1 MQSDDIH
8 QQLIENAIDFIEKSL
23 EEFETNLKYSII
35 HFAIGVELILKAR
48 LMNEH
53 WSLTLENIDRISFQN
68 FLDGSAKTVSA
79 NKLVERIN
87 GLSEKPEINRDA
99 NEAFKN
105 IFSERNKVIHFINNN
120 LDKNKMNIVRLHFIA
135 WIHLLQLIDNW
146 EFIDNEIKTSFLIID
161 KYFRSKY
168 HHYQEIIYDRGKK
181 QKEINKKNGY
191 EYFTCSSCYF
201 ESMKSKNIEGNIYES
216 ECYVCLNDNS
226 SFFNKFFLLNCPQ
239 CKKQIIF
246 PCGDAGNKR
255 CKCTHEFTSNEI
267 KDQLDTGCWHKNE
280 IMDSPTINCSNCMSL
295 GSGIEHHSLFIC
307 IECGYSDDKISTCE
321 CCQEAVL
328 GENVDLEDS
337 YLCGCPF
344 CEGKLVQDNS

>member
-1 MQSDDIH
+1 MQSDNIH
-8 QQLIENAIDFIEKSL
+8 QQLIDNAIDFIEKSL

-105 IFSERNKVIHFINNN
+105 IFSERNKVIHFINND
-120 LDKNKMNIVRLHFIA
+120 LDNNKSNIVRLNFIT
-135 WIHLLQLIDNW
+135 WIHLLKLIVKW
-146 EFIDNEIKTSFLIID
+146 EFIDNKIKTKFLKID
-161 KYFRSKY
+161 KSFSNKY
-168 HHYQEIIYDRGKK
+168 HRYQEIIYDRGMKE
-181 QKEINKKNGY
+181 KEINKKNGY
-191 EYFTCSSCYF
+191 AYFTCSSCYF
-201 ESMKSKNIEGNIYES
+201 ESMKSKKIEGNIYES
-216 ECYVCLNDNS
+216 ECYVCLNNNS

-239 CKKQIIF
+239 CKTQIIF
-246 PCGDAGNKR
+246 PCGDADNKR
-255 CKCTHEFTSNEI
+255 CQCTHEFTNNEI
-267 KDQLDTGCWHKNE
+267 MDQLDTGPQNKNE
-280 IMDSPTINCSNCMSL
+280 IMDRPTINCSNCMNL
-295 GSGIEHHSLFIC
+295 GSGIEHHNQFIC
-307 IECGYSDDKISTCE
+307 IECGYSDEKISTCGY
-321 CCQEAVL
+321 CQEAVL

-344 CEGKLVQDNS
+344 CEGKLAQDNS